1 MILDSSYVSELTSS
15 EGSGALSELIL
26 CLSLLKNR

>member
-15 EGSGALSELIL
+15 EGSGALSELTVF
-26 CLSLLKNR
+26 CACRY